1 MESFATYMLNEEIP
15 AQKMII
21 AYYLSKKTGIFFDKS
36 IVLRAEIARLFVD
49 YMKIDVDKN
58 TLITAMLL
66 CNCKKVDDAQKM
78 GKLETFAEEGAKYLG
93 TLGFN
98 KRFCKICEEVNR
110 YSGST
115 PREKESDILEAVD
128 QFTGLILNRIERE
141 AFTPEEALV
150 ILQERNL
157 KFSDNRYL
165 NDFVTFVQ
173 DMEKIYV
180 KEMIDVP
187 VIKKL
192 VSLHN
197 KEANVKTFIA
207 ALGNKYSEKIDIAIQ
222 KQSKKEYKELL
233 ATKITRDTNKGNGR
247 SALDEVNAD
256 NVNDITKH
264 EFTEKSLF
272 SKEIAERVLSHNSK
286 YRIEE

>member
-1 MESFATYMLNEEIP
+1 MENFATYILGEEDT

-36 IVLRAEIARLFVD
+36 IVLRAEIARIFVD
-49 YMKIDVDKN
+49 YMKIDIDKN
-58 TLITAMLL
+58 ILITAMLL
-66 CNCKKVDDAQKM
+66 CNCKKIDDAQKM
-78 GKLETFAEEGAKYLG
+78 GKLETFALDGAEYLS

-110 YSGST
+110 YSGSS
-115 PREKESDILEAVD
+115 PREKESDILEVVD
-128 QFTGLILNRIERE
+128 QFTGLILNRVERE
-141 AFTPEEALV
+141 AFTPEEALI

-165 NDFVTFVQ
+165 SDFITFIQ
-173 DMEKIYV
+173 DMEKICV
-180 KEMIDVP
+180 KDMIDVP

-207 ALGNKYSEKIDIAIQ
+207 ALGNKYSEKIDNAIQ
-222 KQSKKEYKELL
+222 KQTKKEYKELVSTSISAKSNNKIEDNSQKIGTSVDEK
-233 ATKITRDTNKGNGR
+233 ATQDYQF
-247 SALDEVNAD
+247 A
-256 NVNDITKH
+256 
-264 EFTEKSLF
+264 EKSLF
-272 SKEIAERVLSHNSK
+272 SKEIAERVLNHKSK
-286 YRIEE
+286 YKVEE